1 MGARTQGTH
10 RRWTDAEL
18 AILRDWYP
26 REGAKRTVKA
36 LHALNYTDRT
46 VLAVYVKAHAEGL
59 RAGKNGEPTAP

>member
-1 MGARTQGTH
+1 MGRSTQGTH

-26 REGAKRTVKA
+26 REGAKHTVKA

-46 VLAVYVKAHAEGL
+46 VTAVYVKAFAERL
-59 RAGKNGEPTAP
+59 KAGKGDKNGS